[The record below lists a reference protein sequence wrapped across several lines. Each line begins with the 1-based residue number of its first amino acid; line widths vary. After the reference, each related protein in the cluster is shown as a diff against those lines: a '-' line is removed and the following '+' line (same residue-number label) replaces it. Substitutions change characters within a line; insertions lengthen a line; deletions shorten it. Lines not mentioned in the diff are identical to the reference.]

1 VATGVRRYSFL
12 FTLICGSLL
21 QGQGIVPHPYAFAGP
36 KQMGGGY
43 APFAL
48 VGGGGVRIDST
59 HFQLDGNGWYDTGRK
74 TNDNDQPNPK
84 GRDRGLAGAAY
95 YRLPAGWAFGAGARW
110 NELSTT
116 NYHKSA
122 VHPTFG
128 GSKDYFRSGCVG
140 EGCWRPF
147 SARIGVDYVM
157 KGTDWKNGSQGT
169 LCTLYVP
176 SPSAKAHVFY
186 RETMG
191 VYRVYDT
198 VTDRADHALTLQQMS
213 NHSWQA
219 FAEFTAMVRW

>member
-1 VATGVRRYSFL
+1 MRRYSFL
-12 FTLICGSLL
+12 FTLILGSLL
-21 QGQGIVPHPYAFAGP
+21 HGQGIVPRPYAFAGP

-59 HFQLDGNGWYDTGRK
+59 HFQLDGNAWYDTGRK
-74 TNDNDQPNPK
+74 TNDNNQPNPR

-95 YRLPAGWAFGAGARW
+95 YRLPAGWAFGVGARW

-128 GSKDYFRSGCVG
+128 GSKDYFRTGCVG
-140 EGCWRPF
+140 EGCGRPF
-147 SARIGVDYVM
+147 SARVAVDYVM

>member
-1 VATGVRRYSFL
+1 MRRYSFL
-12 FTLICGSLL
+12 ITLICGSILY
-21 QGQGIVPHPYAFAGP
+21 GQGIVPRPYAFAGP
-36 KQMGGGY
+36 KQMGAGY
-43 APFAL
+43 APMAV
-48 VGGGGVRIDST
+48 VGGVGVRIDA
-59 HFQLDGNGWYDTGRK
+59 HHLLLDANTWYDTGHK
-74 TNDNDQPNPK
+74 TGDNDQPNPK

-128 GSKDYFRSGCVG
+128 GNKDYFRTSCVG
-140 EGCWRPF
+140 EGCGRPF

-157 KGTDWKNGSQGT
+157 KGTDWRNGSQGPLFT
-169 LCTLYVP
+169 LFVP
-176 SPSAKAHVFY
+176 SPSAKAHMFF
-186 RETMG
+186 RESVG

-198 VTDRADHALTLQQMS
+198 VTDRTDSVLNLQQMS
-213 NHSWQA
+213 NHSFQA